1 MNNIKTKLTQTS
13 NQRVVL
19 FQLICI
25 VMLLFNTIISCAN
38 SSKISKVNK
47 KQIIGIQLADGQV
60 VNAQTTKVSDRT
72 DETISSFVEKWMYLS
87 FNWTTN
93 DLKVEVEKVKSK
105 VPGNVY
111 ASTFPITTDN
121 DFRNSYIKEFSE
133 LIDKATQNKGSIQ
146 SAINIDYISSKPTK
160 IKDGVWEVTVVSTW
174 IGLDPT
180 SGKEVFQI
188 PVNKKIRL
196 RAIPIAGKPT
206 FQTPENNSQLQTIVN
221 EINQYGLQIISI
233 ESYDP
238 Q

>member
-1 MNNIKTKLTQTS
+1 
-13 NQRVVL
+13 
-19 FQLICI
+19 
-25 VMLLFNTIISCAN
+25 MLLFNTMISCSN

-60 VNAQTTKVSDRT
+60 VNAQTTKVNDRT
-72 DETISSFVEKWMYLS
+72 DETIYSFVEKWMYLS
-87 FNWTTN
+87 FNWLAS
-93 DLKVEVEKVKSK
+93 DPEVEVEKVKSK

-111 ASTFPITTDN
+111 ASTLGITTNN

-133 LIDKATQNKGSIQ
+133 LIGKATQNKGLIQ
-146 SAINIDYISSKPTK
+146 SAINIDYISPKPTK
-160 IKDGVWEVTVVSTW
+160 IKDGVWEVTVLSTW

-188 PVNKKIRL
+188 PVNKKLRL

>member
-1 MNNIKTKLTQTS
+1 MNNIKTQLTQTS

-19 FQLICI
+19 FQLICL
-25 VMLLFNTIISCAN
+25 VMLLFNTIITCSN

-60 VNAQTTKVSDRT
+60 VNAQTTKVNDRT
-72 DETISSFVEKWMYLS
+72 DETIYSFVEKWMYLS
-87 FNWTTN
+87 FNWLAS
-93 DLKVEVEKVKSK
+93 DPEVEVEKVKSK

-111 ASTFPITTDN
+111 ASTLGITTNN
-121 DFRNSYIKEFSE
+121 DFRNSYIQEFSE
-133 LIDKATQNKGSIQ
+133 LIGKATQNQGLIQ
-146 SAINIDYISSKPTK
+146 SAINIDYISPKPTK
-160 IKDGVWEVTVVSTW
+160 IKDGVWEVTVLSTW

-188 PVNKKIRL
+188 PVNKKLRL
-196 RAIPIAGKPT
+196 KAIPIAGKPT